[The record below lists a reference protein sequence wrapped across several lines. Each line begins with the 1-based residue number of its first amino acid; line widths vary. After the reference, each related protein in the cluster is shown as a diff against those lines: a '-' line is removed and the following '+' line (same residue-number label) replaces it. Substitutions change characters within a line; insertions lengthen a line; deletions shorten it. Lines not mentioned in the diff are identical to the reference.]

1 MLQRRKSLVA
11 DALRSALSGAFG
23 VDHEPTV
30 EVPPQRRLGDLASPC
45 ALHLARELRQAPRRI
60 AERLVEA
67 LDLPPGFDR
76 VTVEGPGYVNFHLD
90 RTGFAAAML
99 DAVPVA
105 PSAGAD
111 QPDKVIVEHTNIN
124 PNKAAHIGHLRN
136 AVLGDVLARALRSL
150 GRTTEVQNY
159 IDDTGVQVAD
169 VVVGFVDLRGCSVA
183 DIEALPEPFDY
194 TCWDVYSEV
203 GRWYGTDSARLELR
217 RRTLHALESGRG
229 RRAEAGR
236 LVARRI
242 VSRHLA
248 TMGRIDI
255 DYDLLTRES
264 EILRLDFFVAAFEQ
278 LRQSGAVRLEET
290 GKNAG
295 CWVMPLS
302 ESQEFQGLE
311 DPDKVIVRSDGTV
324 TYVGKDIAY
333 QLWKF
338 GLLGRDFEY
347 EPFRDG
353 PGPEGTPR
361 AEPGRNGPGPDG
373 PRRAEPAG
381 DGPGREGTSRAE
393 PGGDGAGPDE
403 RRGHGPGREE
413 PGGEGPLWETA
424 ASSTGSGPKQAPAFG
439 AGARVINVIDARQA
453 YLQKIV
459 RAGLEAL
466 GHTREAGE
474 SIHFAYEMVALSART
489 AEQLGFSGDAVLEM
503 SGRKGIG
510 VKADDLLDQLEA
522 KSRAEIAARRGDG
535 DTEGKADRDTELLA
549 RQIATAALRFFMARA
564 TTTRV
569 IAFDI
574 DEATAFE
581 GETGPYL
588 QYSIVRARNIRRRLA
603 EEGLPH
609 EVGGARA
616 AQLPIEAWPDDLWD
630 LVLLA
635 SGCQETVERAATTL
649 ELSLI
654 ARHAVNL
661 AQKFHAIYH
670 RHPILHEKNADL
682 RNARLAATQIFV
694 RSLEALAEIL
704 GVPLPER
711 M

>member
-1 MLQRRKSLVA
+1 MV
-11 DALRSALSGAFG
+11 
-23 VDHEPTV
+23 
-30 EVPPQRRLGDLASPC
+30 
-45 ALHLARELRQAPRRI
+45 I
-60 AERLVEA
+60 
-67 LDLPPGFDR
+67 GF
-76 VTVEGPGYVNFHLD
+76 L
-90 RTGFAAAML
+90 
-99 DAVPVA
+99 
-105 PSAGAD
+105 
-111 QPDKVIVEHTNIN
+111 
-124 PNKAAHIGHLRN
+124 
-136 AVLGDVLARALRSL
+136 
-150 GRTTEVQNY
+150 
-159 IDDTGVQVAD
+159 
-169 VVVGFVDLRGCSVA
+169 DLRGCSVA
-183 DIEALPEPFDY
+183 DIEAFPEPFDY
-194 TCWDVYSEV
+194 ICWDVYSEV
-203 GRWYGTDSARLELR
+203 GPWYEADPERLELR
-217 RRTLHALESGRG
+217 RRTLHALEAGHG

-236 LVARRI
+236 LVARRV

-248 TMGRIDI
+248 TMRRIDI

-278 LRQSGAVRLEET
+278 LKESGAVRFEEA

-302 ESQEFQGLE
+302 ESEEFQGLE

-347 EPFRDG
+347 D
-353 PGPEGTPR
+353 R
-361 AEPGRNGPGPDG
+361 AGGR
-373 PRRAEPAG
+373 RLWETAPARSEN
-381 DGPGREGTSRAE
+381 GPGRE
-393 PGGDGAGPDE
+393 
-403 RRGHGPGREE
+403 
-413 PGGEGPLWETA
+413 
-424 ASSTGSGPKQAPAFG
+424 QAPQFG

-453 YLQKIV
+453 YLQRIV

-466 GHTREAGE
+466 GHTRQAGE

-489 AEQLGFSGDAVLEM
+489 AEQLGFSGDARLEM

-522 KSRAEIAARRGDG
+522 KSRAEIAARR
-535 DTEGKADRDTELLA
+535 ADSDAVNANDQDAELLA
-549 RQIATAALRFFMARA
+549 RQIATAALRFFMVRA

-574 DEATAFE
+574 DEAAAFE

-588 QYSIVRARNIRRRLA
+588 QYSIVRARNIRRRLL
-603 EEGLPH
+603 EEGLPQ
-609 EVGGARA
+609 EVSGRRA
-616 AQLPIEAWPDDLWD
+616 AELPTEAWPDDLWD

-635 SGCQETVERAATTL
+635 SQCQDTVERAAATL

-654 ARHAVNL
+654 ARHGLDL

-670 RHPILHEKNADL
+670 RHPILHEQNQDL
-682 RNARLAATQIFV
+682 RDARLAATQIFV
-694 RSLEALAEIL
+694 RSLEALAAIL